1 MRSTHLLY
9 SKHFATPTT
18 YHYKL
23 SCVGFGLTLFIRLHT
38 IIYSLCGN
46 FGSPVKTLVI
56 DTGLI
61 AIENV
66 GTVLFLSF

>member
-1 MRSTHLLY
+1 MINSPSLSLQVEVRLVLALPCSSGSTP
-9 SKHFATPTT
+9 F
-18 YHYKL
+18 
-23 SCVGFGLTLFIRLHT
+23 
-38 IIYSLCGN
+38 IYSLCGN